1 MTAPLRPSGMRISTK
16 VALSFVM
23 LVLLQGVV
31 ALITISLIV
40 SRSQDEAA
48 EAQMARTVSGIEGYL
63 REVLDE
69 QTINANLLSGQA
81 KIVDYTEFRLRNL
94 LQRELAVYRSSL
106 QMDSLNVFV
115 RPYSAFATDGDGL
128 VRGPVMED
136 RLETAFSG
144 EDAFFLASSVRDAK
158 LTVLTP
164 IRREEEIIGVLG
176 LSRNLDT
183 SFVEKLQTFTNTR
196 IILSFEGRT
205 VAADGLDR
213 ATVDRVVRTAG
224 ATGTGGDPEIAPM
237 QVGQYLVGTIPMA
250 SFGEPRGTIYC
261 LLDTTDYRRLIT
273 RYNSI
278 SLVSTFLVLTVA
290 LAIGFVFYRVTFAR
304 PFHHLLE
311 GVHGIAEGNL
321 QYRFEAQSDDEF
333 GVLAKAFDT
342 MRVNLIN
349 REQEL
354 VQLSLYNTLI
364 LDNVGAGI
372 VTVNLE
378 REITT
383 INPAA
388 ARILGVD
395 SGDAVGT
402 PVSEQALPGPFFEV
416 IEEGLVDGRYGT
428 SREVAISQDGEE
440 RTLSVSTSPLM
451 SKEDDKIGI
460 IAIFE
465 DITKVKRLEE
475 RLAISSRLAAL
486 GEMAAGVA
494 HQIRNPLGVMKVS
507 AEMLRDDY
515 TVTEKPENYSRIT
528 HMMINEI
535 DTLSLVIRNLL
546 DFARP
551 PELQTQRCPVKEVV
565 DCALDSLPLDK
576 YPDLTVK
583 TVGLEEAGEYE
594 MDKSLMEQVL
604 ANLALNAIQASPP
617 DGTVEIRCAR
627 NGDHL
632 RIEVQDWGCGFDEGT
647 RKRIF
652 NPFFTTKS
660 NGTGLGLSI
669 GHRIVEQHHGTMDV
683 ISEPGQGSTFRIVL

>member
-1 MTAPLRPSGMRISTK
+1 MMLPRFSNLKISTK
-16 VALSFVM
+16 VALSFVI

-31 ALITISLIV
+31 SLITLSVII
-40 SRSQDEAA
+40 SRSQNEAFA
-48 EAQMARTVSGIEGYL
+48 TQMTRTVSGIEGYL

-81 KIVDYTEFRLRNL
+81 KIIDYTDFRLRNL
-94 LQRELAVYRSSL
+94 LQRELSVYRSSL
-106 QMDSLNVFV
+106 QVDSLSVFI
-115 RPYSAFATDGDGL
+115 RPYAAFATAGDGL

-136 RLETAFSG
+136 RLNAAFAG

-158 LTVLTP
+158 LTVVTP
-164 IRREEEIIGVLG
+164 IEREDEIIGVLG
-176 LSRNLDT
+176 LSRNLDA

-196 IILSFEGRT
+196 IFLSFEGRT
-205 VAADGLDR
+205 VATAGLQPR
-213 ATVDRVVRTAG
+213 TIERVVRAHADARAG
-224 ATGTGGDPEIAPM
+224 SDTD
-237 QVGQYLVGTIPMA
+237 QVDEYLVGTISMA
-250 SFGEPRGTIYC
+250 DFGEPRAQIYC

-278 SLVSTFLVLTVA
+278 SLVSTFLILTAA
-290 LAIGFVFYRVTFAR
+290 LFTGIGFYRVTFSR
-304 PFHHLLE
+304 PFGHLLE
-311 GVHGIAEGNL
+311 GVHGIADGNL
-321 QYRFEAQSDDEF
+321 QYRFEAQADDEF
-333 GVLAKAFDT
+333 GVLARAFDT

-372 VTVNLE
+372 VTVNLD
-378 REITT
+378 RKITT
-383 INPAA
+383 LNPAA
-388 ARILGVD
+388 ARILGLD
-395 SGDAVGT
+395 SDDSVGA
-402 PVSEQALPGPFFEV
+402 PISRPALPAPFFET
-416 IEEGLVDGRYGT
+416 VDAALTDGAYGT
-428 SREVAISQDGEE
+428 SREVSISHDGED
-440 RTLSVSTSPLM
+440 RTLSVSTSPLL
-451 SKEDDKIGI
+451 SKEDTKIGI

-515 TVTEKPENYSRIT
+515 QVTSKVENYTRIT

-551 PELQTQRCPVKEVV
+551 PELQTQLCSVATVV
-565 DCALDSLPLDK
+565 RNALDSLPLDK
-576 YPDLTVK
+576 YPELTVR

-617 DGTVEIRCAR
+617 DGTVEIRCE
-627 NGDHL
+627 NSGDHL
-632 RIEVQDWGCGFDEGT
+632 RMEVQDWGCGLDEAT
-647 RKRIF
+647 RARIF

-683 ISEPGQGSTFRIVL
+683 VSEPSGGSTFRIVL